1 MGNKA
6 TKDNVAAD
14 MSPPNYRAA
23 VQRLRTIKT
32 KKDKISGVNGEIADI
47 YAKVEGHKVNKK
59 GARIFMVLD
68 ALDPADRA
76 DVIRSFNGLCDA
88 AGWDDATEDMVDQ
101 AEGKVVKLRFGNEQ
115 ADDAA
120 PDAGDRDDAEDH
132 MRDLEADAARSA
144 EEQTNNFLEKA
155 RKHLNGDDAKDGQ
168 GDDDDSDA

>member
-23 VQRLRTIKT
+23 VQRLRTIKA
-32 KKDKISGVNGEIADI
+32 KRDKISSLNGEIGNVYGA
-47 YAKVEGHKVNKK
+47 VEGHKVNKK

-68 ALDPADRA
+68 ALEPADRA

-88 AGWDDATEDMVDQ
+88 AGWDDKIEDMVDK
-101 AEGKVVKLRFGNEQ
+101 AEGNIISARFGKQIDE
-115 ADDAA
+115 A
-120 PDAGDRDDAEDH
+120 PDRDDAEDNL
-132 MRDLEADAARSA
+132 RELEADAKRNA
-144 EEQTNNFLEKA
+144 EEQTNAFLNKA
-155 RKHLNGDDAKDGQ
+155 RTHLNGKSTDDGQ